1 MPDPREHTKD
11 GNAME
16 SILRKIPG
24 FKGYLEKEY
33 RRDSDALQREW
44 ITDRLQQAKRAID
57 AKTRELA
64 DAAQI
69 DALPVF
75 DRLRGK
81 VDKLIGRIQS
91 ASRGYSGLFDLVRID
106 EAVLDRVYEFDADL
120 LEECDQFANQLEK
133 VGESEWPPAAA
144 AQDLIGKTDKI
155 EQLLDDREK
164 ILKGLD

>member
-1 MPDPREHTKD
+1 MADPREHTKD
-11 GNAME
+11 RNVFE

-57 AKTRELA
+57 AKSRELV
-64 DAAQI
+64 DAAEI
-69 DALPVF
+69 DALPTF

-81 VDKLIGRIQS
+81 VDKLIGRVQS
-91 ASRGYSGLFDLVRID
+91 AARGYSGIFDLVRID
-106 EAVLDRVYEFDADL
+106 EAVLDRVYEFDANL
-120 LEECDQFANQLEK
+120 LETCDEFAAELEK
-133 VGESEWPPAAA
+133 VGESDWPPAEAA
-144 AQDLIGKTDKI
+144 RDLIGKTDKI